1 MINLDAFRYE
11 LLRND
16 NEPRTHLGMICNS
29 DICLR
34 KDDKAESH
42 LGMIYNSDIYWVR
55 IIKLSRI

>member
-42 LGMIYNSDIYWVR
+42 LGMIYNSDIY
-55 IIKLSRI
+55 